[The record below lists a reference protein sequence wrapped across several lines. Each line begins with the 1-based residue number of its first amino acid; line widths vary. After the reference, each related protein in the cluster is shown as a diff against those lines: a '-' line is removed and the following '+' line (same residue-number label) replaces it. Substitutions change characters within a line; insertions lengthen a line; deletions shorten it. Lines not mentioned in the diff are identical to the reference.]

1 MLRSWLVQ
9 STLIASLAAV
19 PTAYAGHEDFHARFS
34 GFNEV
39 GALNN
44 ETGAIF
50 SQGKGNLTLRLDR
63 TNHMITFSLN
73 YSGLTSAV
81 TQAHIHFGKKHVP
94 GGVLVFFCTNAG
106 NAPAGIPPCPA
117 GGGTVTGTITAANVL
132 AITGQNVTAGDFDA
146 LEDAIRSETAYGNIH
161 TTKFPAGEIRGEIRR
176 GQRDDD

>member
-1 MLRSWLVQ
+1 MLRSWLAQ

-19 PTAYAGHEDFHARFS
+19 PTAYAAHEDFHAKFS

-44 ETGAIF
+44 ESGAIF

-63 TNHMITFSLN
+63 TNHMINFSLT
-73 YSGLTSAV
+73 YSGLSSAV

-94 GGVLVFFCTNAG
+94 GGILVFFCTNAG
-106 NAPAGIPPCPA
+106 NAPAGIPACPA
-117 GGGTVTGTITAANVL
+117 NGGTVTGTISAANVL
-132 AITGQNVTAGDFDA
+132 AIAGQNVTAGDFDG

-161 TTKFPAGEIRGEIRR
+161 TARFPAGEIRGEIRR
-176 GQRDDD
+176 GQDDG